1 MTETCRSYR
10 THPCRYTFQRA
21 PSQEGIYKKNNMK
34 ALIVDDEIAN
44 RENLRQLLQ
53 VYAPDVAVCAE
64 ASDVDSALTAILLHR
79 PQLVF
84 LDIQL
89 HTRSGFDLLKQLDEI
104 SFAIIFVT
112 AYNQYGI
119 QAVKFAALDYLLK
132 PIDIDEL
139 KAAIDKARRAISQ
152 KQRNERLS
160 YLLEYLKDDNQTKPR
175 IALPLF
181 GETRYVNIHD
191 IVRCE
196 ADNTYTRF
204 ALSGGEQIIVSK
216 TLKEY
221 ADMLTGYSFL
231 RCHQS
236 HLVNTAF
243 IKSWLREDGGSLLL
257 TDNTKV
263 PVSKLNR
270 EKVREAL
277 AAKFKL

>member
-1 MTETCRSYR
+1 
-10 THPCRYTFQRA
+10 
-21 PSQEGIYKKNNMK
+21 MK

-44 RENLRQLLQ
+44 RENLRQLLR
-53 VYAPDVAVCAE
+53 VYAPDVNICAE
-64 ASDVDSALTAILLHR
+64 ANDVDSALKAILQYR

-89 HTRSGFDLLKQLDEI
+89 HAQSGFDLLKQLDEI
-104 SFAIIFVT
+104 NFEIIFVT

-139 KAAIDKARRAISQ
+139 KTAIDKARRAVSQ
-152 KQRNERLS
+152 KQKNERLN
-160 YLLEYLKDDNQTKPR
+160 YLLEYLKDDNQTRPR

-191 IVRCE
+191 IIRCE

-204 ALSGGEQIIVSK
+204 VLNNGESIIVSK

-221 ADMLTGYSFL
+221 ADMLTGYGFL

-236 HLVNTAF
+236 HLVNTVF

-257 TDNTKV
+257 TDNSKI

-270 EKVREAL
+270 EKVRDAL
-277 AAKFKL
+277 AVKFKL

>member
-1 MTETCRSYR
+1 
-10 THPCRYTFQRA
+10 
-21 PSQEGIYKKNNMK
+21 MK
-34 ALIVDDEIAN
+34 SIIIDDEISN
-44 RENLRQLLQ
+44 RENLQQLLQ
-53 VYAPDVAVCAE
+53 VYAPDVQVCAAAE
-64 ASDVDSALTAILLHR
+64 DVDSALAAIRQHR

-89 HTRSGFDLLKQLDEI
+89 HAQSGFDLLKQLAEVN
-104 SFAIIFVT
+104 FEVIFVT
-112 AYNQYGI
+112 AYSQYGI

-139 KAAIDKARRAISQ
+139 KTAVDKARKAIAQ
-152 KQRNERLS
+152 KQKNERLN

-181 GETRYVNIHD
+181 GETRYVNIND
-191 IVRCE
+191 IIRCE

-204 ALSGGEQIIVSK
+204 ALKGGEQIIVSK

-221 ADMLTGYSFL
+221 ADMLAGYGFL
-231 RCHQS
+231 RTHQS
-236 HLVNTAF
+236 HLVNTAY

-257 TDNTKV
+257 TDGTKI

-270 EKVREAL
+270 EKVKDAL
-277 AAKFKL
+277 AGVFKL

>member
-1 MTETCRSYR
+1 
-10 THPCRYTFQRA
+10 
-21 PSQEGIYKKNNMK
+21 MK
-34 ALIVDDEIAN
+34 ALIVDDEASN
-44 RENLRQLLQ
+44 RENLQQLLL
-53 VYAPDVAVCAE
+53 VYAPDVEVCALAE
-64 ASDVDSALTAILLHR
+64 DVDTGLKAITLHR
-79 PQLVF
+79 PELVF

-89 HTRSGFDLLKQLDEI
+89 YEQSGFDLLKQLGEI
-104 SFAIIFVT
+104 NFELIFVT
-112 AYNQYGI
+112 AYDQYGI

-139 KAAIDKARRAISQ
+139 TAAINKARKAIRQ
-152 KQRNERLS
+152 KQKNERLG
-160 YLLEYLKDDNQTKPR
+160 YLLEYLKDDNQIKPR

-181 GETRYVNIHD
+181 GETRYVNIND

-204 ALSGGEQIIVSK
+204 ALNSGEQILVSK

-221 ADMLTGYSFL
+221 ADMLLNYGFL
-231 RCHQS
+231 RSHQS

-257 TDNTKV
+257 TDGVKI

-270 EKVREAL
+270 EKVKEML
-277 AAKFKL
+277 AAQFKL